1 VFEGNILIVAAHPD
15 DEVLGMG
22 GTIHKLTTLGK
33 DVSIL
38 FISDGVTS
46 RAELRET
53 IASRRESATR
63 ALGVLGCKTVTFS
76 DFPDNKLDTVPM
88 LDICQRIENSV
99 KQLQPTTIFTH
110 FPHDLNIDHQR
121 VSEATNVAARPSV
134 SSSIDELIYFEVL
147 SSTNWKF
154 GAQQF
159 EPNLYL
165 EVEENFEFKLLALSE
180 YATELNAYPN
190 ARSIEAIQSLA
201 IYRGATVGNRKSEAF
216 EIGFIRQRFF

>member
-1 VFEGNILIVAAHPD
+1 MFEGNILIVAAHPD

-22 GTIHKLTTLGK
+22 GTIHKLRTLGK
-33 DVSIL
+33 DVSVL

-46 RAELRET
+46 RAELRES
-53 IASRRESATR
+53 IASRRESAKR
-63 ALGVLGCKTVTFS
+63 ALGILGCSKVTFS

-88 LDICQRIENSV
+88 LDLCQRIESSV
-99 KQLQPTTIFTH
+99 KELQPTTIFTH

-121 VSEATNVAARPSV
+121 VSDATNVAARPSV

-154 GAQQF
+154 GTQQF